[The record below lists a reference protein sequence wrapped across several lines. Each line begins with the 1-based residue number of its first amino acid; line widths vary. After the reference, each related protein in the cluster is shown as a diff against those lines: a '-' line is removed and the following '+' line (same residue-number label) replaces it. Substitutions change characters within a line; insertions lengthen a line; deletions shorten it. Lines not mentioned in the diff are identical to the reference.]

1 MSSSIGRGFPEEHE
15 ARRLRD
21 VLAASL
27 GPEVEVV
34 ATGEGV
40 HWHIDAQRGGRR
52 VRLHVF
58 DYGRDGFEYA
68 HEFHA
73 GAARVGSGRTREQ
86 RAVLEAVRAWVLE
99 SRALADV
106 WRVAPFVD
114 ERKRA
119 LSALAATLNRALVA
133 QGSSRRS
140 QLLPRHGGDDPFH
153 ELWLYAPD
161 RSCRM
166 GPDQGGIPF
175 ALRWRSTDLA
185 SGVAPS
191 PDDLARLVIEWLDR
205 QARATALTGDFPFL
219 SLAEC
224 ARAYEEGRFLD
235 WTWALL
241 GRRAQDLESTLGRF
255 HGSLVPLLAEREG
268 PRGFYVFTSLT
279 HLCFSRS
286 SAYPF
291 DTRGLPV
298 VSPTTWDRGER
309 YAVTVDGR
317 EVLTGDPATVA
328 DRLDAILL
336 PGVGRSFQG
345 SLEDVLQ
352 EEVNAALAARGAR
365 SRVAKVQI
373 GEWFRHV
380 AQQGDRAVAVSR
392 SREPHE
398 DRADLLEGLDGSY
411 ADAAHR
417 CERLEPA
424 RRLDRLDA
432 ASCAA
437 AVVEWLE

>member
-1 MSSSIGRGFPEEHE
+1 M
-15 ARRLRD
+15 
-21 VLAASL
+21 AASL
-27 GPEVEVV
+27 GPEIDVV
-34 ATGEGV
+34 AAGKGV
-40 HWHIDAQRGGRR
+40 HWQVDAQRGGRR
-52 VRLHVF
+52 VRIHVF

-68 HEFHA
+68 HELHA
-73 GAARVGSGRTREQ
+73 GAARVGSGRTREE

-106 WRVAPFVD
+106 WLVAPFVD
-114 ERKRA
+114 RRKRA
-119 LSALAATLNRALVA
+119 LSALAATLDRALEA
-133 QGSSRRS
+133 LGSSRRS
-140 QLLPRHGGDDPFH
+140 QILPRHGGDDPFH

-166 GPDQGGIPF
+166 DPDQGGIPF
-175 ALRWRSTDLA
+175 TLRWRSTDLA
-185 SGVAPS
+185 RGVAPS
-191 PDDLARLVIEWLDR
+191 PDDLARLVVEWLDP
-205 QARATALTGDFPFL
+205 QARATALAGCFPFL

-224 ARAYEEGRFLD
+224 ARAYEEGRFLE
-235 WTWALL
+235 WEWATL

-255 HGSLVPLLAEREG
+255 HGSLIPLLAEREG

-309 YAVTVDGR
+309 YAVAVDGR
-317 EVLTGDPATVA
+317 EVLTGDPETVA
-328 DRLDAILL
+328 DRLDTILL

-373 GEWFRHV
+373 GEWFHRV
-380 AQQGDRAVAVSR
+380 AQLGDRAVVVSR

-398 DRADLLEGLDGSY
+398 DWADLLEGLDGSY

-417 CERLEPA
+417 GERLEPA
-424 RRLDRLDA
+424 RRLNRLDVDG
-432 ASCAA
+432 CAR
-437 AVVEWLE
+437 VIVEWLERS